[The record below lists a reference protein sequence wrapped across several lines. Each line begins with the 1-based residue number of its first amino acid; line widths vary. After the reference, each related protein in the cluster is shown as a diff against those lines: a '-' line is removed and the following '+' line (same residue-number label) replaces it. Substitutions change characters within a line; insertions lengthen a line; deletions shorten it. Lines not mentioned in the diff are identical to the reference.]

1 MRVDKLLGI
10 GYKTQVAVEMEGKA
24 WQFAGQR
31 RGLGIAAVL
40 LATVLWVGGVKSQN
54 WVQVSKIDSTPVYSV
69 ALHNGMLFAATADSV
84 FKGTD
89 GGNNWQAAAVP
100 PGLTGELFRFF
111 AHGAFLYIGTWN
123 DGVFRTS
130 DGGQSWEAYSTGLP
144 AGAITGLTVLGDS
157 IYAGTGG
164 SGVYVRRLS
173 SSTSW
178 SAYNEGL
185 SVFGVN
191 SIGTSGN
198 HLTAGIALYFY
209 VRPQGGAQW
218 TEVYLNSPPAQRLV
232 HETLPLGSYLFSG
245 TDDGIYRGDL
255 NAQNWEK
262 TDIAGLPNRDVEAL
276 AADGTRLYAGVRFNL
291 EHFIWYTDDFGQN
304 WNIQAHEFVELFD
317 LFMTAGR
324 LWAAR
329 LDGLWYLDISTD
341 VKEPKSQLPT
351 DFQLGQNYPNPF
363 NPATTITFTLPA
375 SGQVELKV
383 YDVLGRDVRRLVAGF
398 KKAGTHS
405 VRFDADGLPSGVY
418 FYQLRAGKYESTK
431 KMILTK

>member
-1 MRVDKLLGI
+1 MGEKARQFGVLRQR
-10 GYKTQVAVEMEGKA
+10 TAV
-24 WQFAGQR
+24 
-31 RGLGIAAVL
+31 AAVL
-40 LATVLWVGGVKSQN
+40 LAAVLWCGNARSQN
-54 WVQVSKIDSTPVYSV
+54 WVQVAEIGSTLVYSIV
-69 ALHNGMLFAATADSV
+69 LHNGTLFAATADSV
-84 FKGTD
+84 FKSTD
-89 GGNNWQAAAVP
+89 GGNNWGAAAVP
-100 PGLTGELFRFF
+100 PGLTDDLFRLF
-111 AHGAFLYIGTWN
+111 AHGAFLYIGTWK

-144 AGAITGLTVLGDS
+144 AGAITGLAVLGDS

-232 HETLPLGSYLFSG
+232 FETLPLGSYLFAG
-245 TDDGIYRGDL
+245 TDDGVYRGDL

-262 TDIAGLPNRDVEAL
+262 IDIAGLPGRDVEAL
-276 AADGTRLYAGVRFNL
+276 AADGARLYAGVRFNL

-317 LFMTAGR
+317 LVMTAGR

-329 LDGLWYLDISTD
+329 LDGLWYLDVGTD

-351 DFQLGQNYPNPF
+351 DFQLGQNHPNPF
-363 NPATTITFTLPA
+363 NPATTISFTLPA
-375 SGQVELKV
+375 SGPVELKV
-383 YDVLGRDVRRLVAGF
+383 YDVLGRKVRTLVAGS

-418 FYQLRAGKYESTK
+418 FYQLRAGKYESTR
-431 KMILTK
+431 KMILIK